1 MKITILI
8 PVYNDWQSLFKLL
21 EKISYEIKNLDHK
34 FSIIIINDGSTE
46 NIPEVKIGLDNFDF
60 VKLLNIKSN
69 MGHARGIALGLK
81 FILIIKCYFFFLI
94 KLIM

>member
-60 VKLLNIKSN
+60 VKLLNIKS
-69 MGHARGIALGLK
+69 IK
-81 FILIIKCYFFFLI
+81 FIR
-94 KLIM
+94 